1 MCSCRQTQWQN
12 GGDLS
17 PLGLVPSP
25 KICHHISMSTRY
37 FYWGLLVCVALG
49 FSLPVGAEEK
59 PAVSEEAYSDLMTNE
74 VLDVQDL
81 AEGAEIQR
89 RMFNRITPSGFSWLQ
104 PMFPS
109 VVPFD
114 AKYFDESFLDGLLG
128 EDTNSVAVYPLSLV
142 LDPKTRETLVY
153 NAEGKLIAS
162 VPSDGISRT
171 WPEDADPARV
181 TLQLDL
187 LPAED
192 VEPYLY
198 VGDRIEESLAS
209 VASKSARS
217 SKTDGLA
224 LKSLTPEQFGIADI
238 QHLTNGNFRLTVT
251 NGTDV
256 AEVFSYTVWHT
267 SSVVVVTWTNE
278 ESNVVTS
285 TNTLWNPTSPPFNGL
300 ESDWDFGTTNL
311 GLTNGAGV
319 WEDSNISSNAR
330 VRFYGVAKKAD
341 GDWDGLT
348 DGAELFVYHTSPTN
362 RDTDGDGWS
371 DGEELVEE
379 TDPLDRF
386 SATHLAKGVLIHGVC
401 YNPSNGLASSNQWVQ
416 LHSSSAS
423 PVNLGDFRLQVAGS
437 NYATKLSFPSNTW
450 IQPGHFI
457 LVGGSNVAGSDYLA
471 SLDLPNSY
479 STSPTAGAR
488 LVGPEGVEANPAD
501 VVMYGTH
508 SPFNDGGLP
517 TNGWGSTNTDLWA
530 GRSNQL
536 VRTRLGQD
544 ADLRSDWTY
553 RLVGDLWNS
562 EIVLDTDGD
571 GLTDGEE
578 YSGSAANGVQSNP
591 LDPDTDNDGLEDGF
605 EADHGLNP
613 ANSDSDGDSISDPDE
628 INPETGNTYLED
640 QLGTDVSVSI
650 DSSLPGWILG
660 QSIGSNGWV
669 KFTCESWEGVGV
681 WATIKEGGDEP
692 EDFTCTI
699 TNATVAYS
707 NDIINGGFR
716 TLQLLLISTNHAV
729 PIEVTVNDG
738 GTYWTNQ
745 TPITLGPDIFAHF
758 DAVKV
763 TLDALS
769 FSGTNY
775 HYVISDDGLTA
786 YSEPQWITSGPG
798 EAGRSYPL
806 CYVRG
811 SKMAVLGGWDIT
823 PAGLPADLSVQ
834 IQGTASEGMGFP
846 WTQLTRSEDIRWV
859 SPVMECSNA
868 FDAVVAFFNPM
879 QIDWSVLLGSCTVP
893 LNAGMSTNQC
903 YVTLDDPLN
912 ADLRHTVLHL
922 GCSNGAGKSTEAECT
937 EEIWNEFTDRDVRRI
952 DDTRLTYYQD
962 YNCTNSTTESLLIH
976 GDGQC
981 GAWANL
987 LIDILKAQG
996 IDYYNEWAIIEPGAG
1011 DAGFALKNWVFS
1023 EPGQSGDL
1031 EYPYLCIPGTNF
1043 MGTTNYNWIY
1053 ADVTDMPGVLGQ
1065 GNVANPR
1072 SLFMEHFVFING
1084 QYYDPSLGLRHA
1096 DLAALEDNSID
1107 GFYKYNSSYPVN
1119 EQAVNVDLDGNAIIE
1134 NIYVNMEVILF
1145 RKNQAGTSIVG
1156 SYINK

>member
-1 MCSCRQTQWQN
+1 M
-12 GGDLS
+12 
-17 PLGLVPSP
+17 LGPEWHGRDRPQALVLVSGP
-25 KICHHISMSTRY
+25 KSCHHTAMSTRY
-37 FYWGLLVCVALG
+37 FSWGLLVCVALG
-49 FSLPVGAEEK
+49 FGMAVGAAEK
-59 PAVSEEAYSDLMTNE
+59 PAGVSEDAYADFMATK

-89 RMFNRITPSGFSWLQ
+89 RMFNHMTPSGFSWLQ
-104 PMFPS
+104 PMFPP
-109 VVPFD
+109 VAPFD
-114 AKYFDESFLDGLLG
+114 AGYFDEAFLEGLLG

-142 LDPKTRETLVY
+142 LDPKTRETLIY
-153 NAEGKLIAS
+153 NAEGKLLAT
-162 VPSDGISRT
+162 VPADGVSRT

-181 TLQLDL
+181 TLRLDL
-187 LPAED
+187 LPSED

-198 VGDRIEESLAS
+198 VEDRISESLAS
-209 VASKSARS
+209 VDSKSA
-217 SKTDGLA
+217 
-224 LKSLTPEQFGIADI
+224 KSPKAGGVVMMNMMVGNTNFGILSF
-238 QHLTNGNFRLTVT
+238 QRLTNGNMQLTVT

-256 AEVFSYTVWHT
+256 AEVYSYTVWHT
-267 SSVVVVTWTNE
+267 SSVVVVTYTNE
-278 ESNVVTS
+278 QSNVVTD
-285 TNTLWNPTSPPFNGL
+285 TNTLWTPVSPTFNGL
-300 ESDWDFGTTNL
+300 ENTWDCGTTNL
-311 GLTNGAGV
+311 VLTNGVGI

-348 DGAELFVYHTSPTN
+348 DGAELFVHHTSPTN
-362 RDTDGDGWS
+362 ADTDGDGWN
-371 DGEELVEE
+371 DGEEIAAE
-379 TDPLDRF
+379 TDPLERF
-386 SATHLAKGVLIHGVC
+386 SATHLARGVVINALC
-401 YNPSNGLASSNQWVQ
+401 YNPSNGFSSSNQWIQ

-423 PVNLGDFRLQVAGS
+423 AVNLSEFRLQVAGS

-457 LVGGSNVAGSDYLA
+457 LLGGSNVVESDFHA
-471 SLDLPNSY
+471 DFNLPNSY
-479 STSPTAGAR
+479 STIPTSGAR
-488 LVGPEGVEANPAD
+488 LVGPDGVEANPAD

-508 SPFNDGGLP
+508 TPFNDGGLP
-517 TNGWGSTNTDLWA
+517 TNGWSSTNTDLWA
-530 GRSNQL
+530 GKSNEL

-578 YSGSAANGVQSNP
+578 YSGSSANGVQSDP
-591 LDPDTDNDGLEDGF
+591 LDPDTDDDGLQDGF

-613 ANSDSDGDSISDPDE
+613 ANSDSDGDSTLDPDE
-628 INPETGNTYLED
+628 INPETGNTYLDD
-640 QLGTDVSVSI
+640 QLGTDVSVTI
-650 DSSLPGWILG
+650 DASLPGWILG

-669 KFTCESWEGVGV
+669 KFTLTGWDGVGV

-729 PIEVTVNDG
+729 PIEITVNDG
-738 GTYWTNQ
+738 GTYWPDQ

-758 DAVKV
+758 DAVKI

-775 HYVISDDGLTA
+775 HYVISDDGMTA

-811 SKMAVLGGWDIT
+811 SKMTVLGGWDIT

-834 IQGTASEGMGFP
+834 IQGTASGGMGFP

-868 FDAVVAFFNPM
+868 FDAVVAFINPM

-912 ADLRHTVLHL
+912 ADLRRTILHL
-922 GCSNGAGKSTEAECT
+922 GCMNAAGNSVTQSVVDAIYGEFSDQTVVRLSDYRQMTYWADVDEDGDSDMGALDANGLLSSADANGNCNAWSSIFRECL
-937 EEIWNEFTDRDVRRI
+937 R
-952 DDTRLTYYQD
+952 
-962 YNCTNSTTESLLIH
+962 
-976 GDGQC
+976 
-981 GAWANL
+981 
-987 LIDILKAQG
+987 AQG
-996 IDYYNEWAIIEPGAG
+996 ITADLIKVIPVSTS
-1011 DAGFALKNWVFS
+1011 DVFIMVKNWQFDS
-1023 EPGQSGDL
+1023 TPSGT
-1031 EYPYLCIPGTNF
+1031 GTYNYIL
-1043 MGTTNYNWIY
+1043 GT
-1053 ADVTDMPGVLGQ
+1053 DVWRLAGISAQ
-1065 GNVANPR
+1065 GNTNPPAIFVAHWITAFN
-1072 SLFMEHFVFING
+1072 E
-1084 QYYDPSLGLRHA
+1084 QYYDPSYGSPKISGTNKGKYFE
-1096 DLAALEDNSID
+1096 DSYFDGYMNYDGDAARTNNTSSGSPSEMDYQIDN
-1107 GFYKYNSSYPVN
+1107 
-1119 EQAVNVDLDGNAIIE
+1119 
-1134 NIYVNMEVILF
+1134 
-1145 RKNQAGTSIVG
+1145 
-1156 SYINK
+1156 

>member
-1 MCSCRQTQWQN
+1 MCSCRQTQWKN
-12 GGDLS
+12 GGGLS
-17 PLGLVPSP
+17 ALGLVPSP
-25 KICHHISMSTRY
+25 KNCHHVAMKTRY
-37 FYWGLLVCVALG
+37 FFWGLLVSVALG
-49 FSLPVGAEEK
+49 FSLPSMAEE
-59 PAVSEEAYSDLMTNE
+59 PAGVFEEAYADLMANE
-74 VLDVQDL
+74 VLDLQDL
-81 AEGAEIQR
+81 ADGAEIQR
-89 RMFNRITPSGFSWLQ
+89 RMFNHMTPSGFSWLQ
-104 PMFPS
+104 PMFPP
-109 VVPFD
+109 VAPFD
-114 AKYFDESFLDGLLG
+114 AGYFDEAFLDGLLG
-128 EDTNSVAVYPLSLV
+128 EETNSVAVYPLSLV
-142 LDPKTRETLVY
+142 LDPKTRETLIY
-153 NAEGKLIAS
+153 NAEGKIIAT
-162 VPSDGISRT
+162 VPSDGVNRT

-187 LPAED
+187 LPTED

-198 VGDRIEESLAS
+198 VEDRVAIAT
-209 VASKSARS
+209 ASKSARTP
-217 SKTDGLA
+217 KDGGVVIMNMMVG
-224 LKSLTPEQFGIADI
+224 STNFGILSF
-238 QHLTNGNFRLTVT
+238 QRLTNGNMQLAVT
-251 NGTDV
+251 NGMDV
-256 AEVFSYTVWHT
+256 AEVYSYTVWHT
-267 SSVVVVTWTNE
+267 STVTTNE
-278 ESNVVTS
+278 WVDEYGVTNIG
-285 TNTLWNPTSPPFNGL
+285 TNTLWTPVSPTFNGL
-300 ESDWDFGTTNL
+300 ESDWECQETNL
-311 GLTNGAGV
+311 VLAAGVGV
-319 WEDSNISSNAR
+319 WEDSSITSNAR

-348 DGAELFVYHTSPTN
+348 DGAELFVHHTSPTN
-362 RDTDGDGWS
+362 ADTDGDGWN
-371 DGEELVEE
+371 DGEEISAE

-386 SATHLAKGVLIHGVC
+386 SATRLAKGVLIHGVC

-423 PVNLGDFRLQVAGS
+423 PVNLGNFRLQVAGS

-479 STSPTAGAR
+479 STNPTAGAR
-488 LVGPEGVEANPAD
+488 LVGPDGVDADPAD
-501 VVMYGTH
+501 VVVYGTH
-508 SPFNDGGLP
+508 SPFNEGGLP

-553 RLVGDLWNS
+553 RLVSDLWNS

-578 YSGSAANGVQSNP
+578 YSGSEANGVQSDP

-613 ANSDSDGDSISDPDE
+613 ANSDSDGDSIEDPDE

-681 WATIKEGGDEP
+681 WATIKEGGDAP

-699 TNATVAYS
+699 TNVTVAYS

-758 DAVKV
+758 DAVKI

-811 SKMAVLGGWDIT
+811 SKMTVLGGWDIT

-834 IQGTASEGMGFP
+834 IQGTTSGGMGFP

-922 GCSNGAGKSTEAECT
+922 GCMNAAGNSVTQSVVDAIYGEFSDQTVVRVSDDRQMTYWADVDEDGEPDMGAVDANGLLSNADANGNCNAWSS
-937 EEIWNEFTDRDVRRI
+937 IFRDC
-952 DDTRLTYYQD
+952 LQ
-962 YNCTNSTTESLLIH
+962 
-976 GDGQC
+976 
-981 GAWANL
+981 
-987 LIDILKAQG
+987 AQG
-996 IDYYNEWAIIEPGAG
+996 ITADLIRVLPVSTN
-1011 DAGFALKNWVFS
+1011 DGFIMVKNWQFDS
-1023 EPGQSGDL
+1023 TPSGT
-1031 EYPYLCIPGTNF
+1031 GTYNYIL
-1043 MGTTNYNWIY
+1043 GT
-1053 ADVTDMPGVLGQ
+1053 DVWRMAGISAQ
-1065 GNVANPR
+1065 GNTNPPAIFETHWIT
-1072 SLFMEHFVFING
+1072 SFNE
-1084 QYYDPSLGLRHA
+1084 QYYDPSYGSPKISGTNK
-1096 DLAALEDNSID
+1096 DKYYEDSYFDGYMNYEGDAARTN
-1107 GFYKYNSSYPVN
+1107 NTSSGSTS
-1119 EQAVNVDLDGNAIIE
+1119 EVDYQ
-1134 NIYVNMEVILF
+1134 IY
-1145 RKNQAGTSIVG
+1145 
-1156 SYINK
+1156 